1 MKRRQRFGATYK
13 RDKLKSRVDDDVIE
27 SEENESA
34 VARNFN
40 GPYQPNYGNQYNID
54 HLTLEMNPDQLMPG
68 LTLRRESLASDL
80 VSTFLAPPS
89 TTISSHF
96 KKRM

>member
-54 HLTLEMNPDQLMPG
+54 HLTLEMSPDQFISG
-68 LTLRRESLASDL
+68 LTLGPEELRISL
-80 VSTFLAPPS
+80 
-89 TTISSHF
+89 
-96 KKRM
+96 